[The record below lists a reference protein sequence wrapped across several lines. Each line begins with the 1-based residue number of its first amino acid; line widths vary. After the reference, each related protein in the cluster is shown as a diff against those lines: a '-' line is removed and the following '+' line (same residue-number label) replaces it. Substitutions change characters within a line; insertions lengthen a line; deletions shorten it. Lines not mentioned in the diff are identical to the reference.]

1 MTSFSEENGLLATKG
16 LEVGYGDAQVLWGV
30 TLEVGEREIVGLR
43 GGNGAGKSTLI
54 NTISGLNFPM
64 AGRIYFRGKEITSM
78 DPYNRVKIGI
88 TQIPEGRQLFSGL
101 TVRQNLL
108 LGAFSLTEKSHVPQ
122 ELNLVFHLFPV
133 LAERQSQLAG
143 TLSGGEQQMCA
154 LGRGLMSRPLLL
166 LIDEL
171 SLGLAPVV
179 VERIAEALKNVY
191 QEKRLS
197 ILLVEQDVHLCL
209 ELSGRAYVLETG
221 RIARQGPCGELAR
234 DPQIRKSYLGI

>member
-1 MTSFSEENGLLATKG
+1 MTDRLGKNGLLAIQN
-16 LEVGYGDAQVLWGV
+16 LAAGYGDAQVLWGV
-30 TLEVGEREIVGLR
+30 NLEVGEREIVGLL

-54 NTISGLNFPM
+54 DSISGLNFPT
-64 AGRIYFRGKEITSM
+64 AGLIYFQEKEITNM
-78 DPYNRVKIGI
+78 DPYIRVKIGI
-88 TQIPEGRQLFSGL
+88 TQIPEGRQLFPGL

-108 LGAFSLTEKSHVPQ
+108 LGAFALIEKSHVDQ
-122 ELNLVFHLFPV
+122 ELNSVFNLFPI
-133 LAERQSQLAG
+133 LAERQKQLAG

-154 LGRGLMSRPLLL
+154 LGRGLMSNPRLL

-179 VERIAEALKNVY
+179 VERIVDALKKVY
-191 QEKRLS
+191 QKKLLS

-221 RIARQGPCGELAR
+221 RIVKQGASGELAR

>member
-1 MTSFSEENGLLATKG
+1 MTNVVGKNGLLATQD
-16 LEVGYGDAQVLWGV
+16 LEAGYGDAQVLWGV
-30 TLEVGEREIVGLR
+30 NLEVREREIVGLL

-54 NTISGLNFPM
+54 NTLSGLNFPT
-64 AGRIYFRGKEITSM
+64 AGLIYFQGEEITSM

-88 TQIPEGRQLFSGL
+88 TQIPEGRQLFPGL

-122 ELNLVFHLFPV
+122 ELNLVFHLFPI

-154 LGRGLMSRPLLL
+154 LGRGLMSSPRLL

-179 VERIAEALKNVY
+179 VERIVEALKKVY
-191 QEKRLS
+191 REKLLS

-221 RIARQGPCGELAR
+221 RIVKQGACEELAR

>member
-1 MTSFSEENGLLATKG
+1 MTNDVGKNGLLATQD
-16 LEVGYGDAQVLWGV
+16 LEAGYGDAQVLWGV
-30 TLEVGEREIVGLR
+30 NLEVREREIVGLL

-54 NTISGLNFPM
+54 NTLSGLNFPT
-64 AGRIYFRGKEITSM
+64 AGLIYFQGEEITSM

-88 TQIPEGRQLFSGL
+88 TQIPEGRQLFPGL

-122 ELNLVFHLFPV
+122 ELNLVFQLFPV

-154 LGRGLMSRPLLL
+154 LGRGLMSSPRLL

-179 VERIAEALKNVY
+179 VERIVEALKKVY
-191 QEKRLS
+191 QEKLLS

-221 RIARQGPCGELAR
+221 RIVKQGACGELAR

>member
-1 MTSFSEENGLLATKG
+1 MTNVAGKSGLLATQD
-16 LEVGYGDAQVLWGV
+16 LEAGYGDAQVLWGV
-30 TLEVGEREIVGLR
+30 TLEVREREIVGLL

-54 NTISGLNFPM
+54 NTLSGLNFPT
-64 AGRIYFRGKEITSM
+64 AGLIYFQGEEITSM
-78 DPYNRVKIGI
+78 DPYNRVRIGI
-88 TQIPEGRQLFSGL
+88 TQIPEGRQLFPGL

-122 ELNLVFHLFPV
+122 ELSLVFHLFPI

-154 LGRGLMSRPLLL
+154 LGRGLMSSPRLL

-179 VERIAEALKNVY
+179 VERIVEALKKVY
-191 QEKRLS
+191 QEKLLS

-221 RIARQGPCGELAR
+221 RIVKQGTCGELAR

>member
-1 MTSFSEENGLLATKG
+1 MTSPFGRNGLLAIED
-16 LEVGYGDAQVLWGV
+16 LEAGYGDAQVLWGV
-30 TLEVGEREIVGLR
+30 SLEVREREIVGLL

-54 NTISGLNFPM
+54 NAISGLNCPT
-64 AGRIYFRGKEITSM
+64 GGGIYFQGKEITWV
-78 DPYNRVKIGI
+78 DPYNRVRIGI
-88 TQIPEGRQLFSGL
+88 TQIPEGRQLFPGL
-101 TVRQNLL
+101 TVRQNLI
-108 LGAFSLTEKSHVPQ
+108 LGAFSLTEKSHVSQ
-122 ELNLVFHLFPV
+122 ELDLAFNLFPI

-154 LGRGLMSRPLLL
+154 LGRGLMSSPRLL

-179 VERIAEALKNVY
+179 VDRIVEALKKVY
-191 QEKRLS
+191 REKRLS

-221 RIARQGPCGELAR
+221 RIVKHGACGELGQ

>member
-1 MTSFSEENGLLATKG
+1 LGKNGLLATHD
-16 LEVGYGDAQVLWGV
+16 LEAGYGDAQVLWGV
-30 TLEVGEREIVGLR
+30 NLEVREREIVGLL

-54 NTISGLNFPM
+54 NTISGLNFPT
-64 AGRIYFRGKEITSM
+64 AGVIYFQGKEITTM
-78 DPYNRVKIGI
+78 DPYNRVKMGI
-88 TQIPEGRQLFSGL
+88 TQIPEGRQLFPGL

-122 ELNLVFHLFPV
+122 ELNLVFSLFPV
-133 LAERQSQLAG
+133 LGERQNQLAG

-154 LGRGLMSRPLLL
+154 LGRGLMSSPRLL

-179 VERIAEALKNVY
+179 VERIVEALKKVY
-191 QEKRLS
+191 EEKLLS

-221 RIARQGPCGELAR
+221 RIVKHGACGDLGQ

>member
-1 MTSFSEENGLLATKG
+1 MTNVVGKNGLLATQD
-16 LEVGYGDAQVLWGV
+16 LEAGYGDAQVLWGV
-30 TLEVGEREIVGLR
+30 NLEVREREIVGLL
-43 GGNGAGKSTLI
+43 GCNGAGKSTLI
-54 NTISGLNFPM
+54 NTLSGLNFPT
-64 AGRIYFRGKEITSM
+64 AGLIYFQGEEITSM

-88 TQIPEGRQLFSGL
+88 TQIPEGRQLFPGL

-122 ELNLVFHLFPV
+122 ELNLVFHLFPI

-154 LGRGLMSRPLLL
+154 LGRGLMSSPRLL

-179 VERIAEALKNVY
+179 VERIVEALKIVY
-191 QEKRLS
+191 QEKLLS

-221 RIARQGPCGELAR
+221 RIVKQGACEELAR

>member
-1 MTSFSEENGLLATKG
+1 LTNVVGKNGLLATQD
-16 LEVGYGDAQVLWGV
+16 LEAGYGDAQVLWGV
-30 TLEVGEREIVGLR
+30 NLEVREREIVGLL

-54 NTISGLNFPM
+54 NTLSGLNFPT
-64 AGRIYFRGKEITSM
+64 AGLIYFQGEEITSM

-88 TQIPEGRQLFSGL
+88 TQIPEGRQLFPGL

-122 ELNLVFHLFPV
+122 ELNLVFHLFPI

-154 LGRGLMSRPLLL
+154 LGRGLMSSPRLL

-179 VERIAEALKNVY
+179 VERIVEALKKVY
-191 QEKRLS
+191 QEKLLS

-221 RIARQGPCGELAR
+221 RIVKQGACEELAR

>member
-1 MTSFSEENGLLATKG
+1 MATQD
-16 LEVGYGDAQVLWGV
+16 LEAGYGDAQVLWGV
-30 TLEVGEREIVGLR
+30 NLEVREREIVGLL

-54 NTISGLNFPM
+54 NTISGLNFPT
-64 AGRIYFRGKEITSM
+64 AGLIYFQGKEITSM
-78 DPYNRVKIGI
+78 DPHIRVKIGI
-88 TQIPEGRQLFSGL
+88 TQIPEGRQLFPGL

-122 ELNLVFHLFPV
+122 ELNLVFHLFPI

-154 LGRGLMSRPLLL
+154 LGRGLMSSPRLL

-179 VERIAEALKNVY
+179 VERIVEALKKVY
-191 QEKRLS
+191 QEKLLS

-221 RIARQGPCGELAR
+221 RIVKQGACEELAR